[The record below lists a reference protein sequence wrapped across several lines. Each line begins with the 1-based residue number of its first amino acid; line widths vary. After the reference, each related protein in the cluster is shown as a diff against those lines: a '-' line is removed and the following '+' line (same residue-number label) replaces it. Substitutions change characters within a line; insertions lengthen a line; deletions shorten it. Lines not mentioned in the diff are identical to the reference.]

1 MIFRERYFKVKNA
14 GYQGVRFTCG
24 GFIHQ
29 TFMNEFDYNPAW
41 VKTNLRI
48 VL

>member
-1 MIFRERYFKVKNA
+1 MEIFCERNPKVKNV
-14 GYQGVRFTCG
+14 GYQGV

-29 TFMNEFDYNPAW
+29 TSTNDIDYYPAW